1 MSTADAFR
9 SSTTRGVTLRRR
21 GDLVVNRQ
29 VYQGQAWWVVKDPIS
44 LHYFRFRPEEYA
56 LLDMLDGRTS
66 LDALKEQFEARFP
79 PRRSTVDELSR
90 FFATLHRSG
99 LVIGDRPGQ
108 GPQLFERRRQRI
120 WREWMAWLANIM
132 SMRFRGIDP
141 DWLLERLD
149 PWFGWLFSPPA
160 IAAALVFV
168 ASALLLVLVNF
179 DVFRAKLPEFH
190 QFFAAGN
197 WLYLAVALGVTKILH
212 EFGHGLSCKHYGGE
226 CHEMGMMLLVFT
238 PCLYC
243 DVTDSWMLPSKWK
256 RAAIGAAGMYVE
268 VIIASIATYLWWN
281 SHPGVFNQLCL
292 DVMFVSSVST
302 ILFNANPLLR
312 YDGYY
317 ILSDVLEIPNLRQK
331 ANTILQRLASRWCL
345 GIKQQ
350 DDPFLPQRNLGLFAL
365 YAVASSLYGWVVTA
379 SIFLFVWNVFKP
391 YRLEVLGQI
400 LALGAVWGLVIRPL
414 QGIIK
419 FFKVPGRRDE
429 VKPKNVAVTAVVA
442 AALAAGIALIP
453 LPQRVWCPTELRPRG
468 EEMVYVTV
476 PGRLERLA
484 VKPGA
489 VVKRGDELARLV
501 NVDLDLEIADL
512 EGKATQYESRLKSL
526 ERERFSDPAAGL
538 EIGTVKESLA
548 SLREQLARK
557 HQDRRE
563 LVLVAPRDGVV
574 LPPMSLKSQGE
585 QGGKLPAWSGNAL
598 DDRNLGAIFQ
608 EGTVLCMVGEP
619 ERFEAVMVVDQSEV
633 EFVADGQPV
642 DLKLNSF
649 PWQTFR
655 GKVDQIAETHIEAG
669 SERLSVKAG
678 GSVPTET
685 DPSGREIPI
694 STSYEALM
702 TLDDADAVFTPG
714 MRGTARIQV
723 GSRTVGQW
731 LLRLLWQTFN
741 FRM

>member
-79 PRRSTVDELSR
+79 PRRITVDELSR
-90 FFATLHRSG
+90 FIATLHRSG

-243 DVTDSWMLPSKWK
+243 DVSDSWMLPSKWK

-731 LLRLLWQTFN
+731 LLRLLCQTFN
-741 FRM
+741 FRR

>member
-1 MSTADAFR
+1 
-9 SSTTRGVTLRRR
+9 
-21 GDLVVNRQ
+21 
-29 VYQGQAWWVVKDPIS
+29 
-44 LHYFRFRPEEYA
+44 
-56 LLDMLDGRTS
+56 
-66 LDALKEQFEARFP
+66 
-79 PRRSTVDELSR
+79 
-90 FFATLHRSG
+90 
-99 LVIGDRPGQ
+99 
-108 GPQLFERRRQRI
+108 
-120 WREWMAWLANIM
+120 
-132 SMRFRGIDP
+132 
-141 DWLLERLD
+141 
-149 PWFGWLFSPPA
+149 
-160 IAAALVFV
+160 
-168 ASALLLVLVNF
+168 
-179 DVFRAKLPEFH
+179 
-190 QFFAAGN
+190 
-197 WLYLAVALGVTKILH
+197 
-212 EFGHGLSCKHYGGE
+212 
-226 CHEMGMMLLVFT
+226 
-238 PCLYC
+238 
-243 DVTDSWMLPSKWK
+243 
-256 RAAIGAAGMYVE
+256 
-268 VIIASIATYLWWN
+268 
-281 SHPGVFNQLCL
+281 
-292 DVMFVSSVST
+292 VST

-331 ANTILQRLASRWCL
+331 ANTILQRIASRWCL

-350 DDPFLPQRNLGLFAL
+350 DDPFLPQRKLGLFAL
-365 YAVASSLYGWVVTA
+365 YAVASSVYGWVVTA

-400 LALGAVWGLVIRPL
+400 LAFGAVWGLVIRPL

-429 VKPKNVAVTAVVA
+429 VKSKNVAVTAVAA
-442 AALAAGIALIP
+442 AALLSGIALIP
-453 LPQRVWCPTELRPRG
+453 LPQRVWCATELRPRG
-468 EEMVYVTV
+468 EEMVYVPV

-489 VVKRGDELARLV
+489 VVKKGDELARLV

-526 ERERFSDPAAGL
+526 ERERFTDPAAGL

-548 SLREQLARK
+548 SIREQLDRK
-557 HQDRRE
+557 LKDRGE

-619 ERFEAVMVVDQSEV
+619 ERFEAVMVVDQTEV
-633 EFVADGQPV
+633 EFVTEGQPV

-655 GKVDQIAETHIEAG
+655 GTVDQIAETHIEAG

-723 GSRTVGQW
+723 GSRTVGEW